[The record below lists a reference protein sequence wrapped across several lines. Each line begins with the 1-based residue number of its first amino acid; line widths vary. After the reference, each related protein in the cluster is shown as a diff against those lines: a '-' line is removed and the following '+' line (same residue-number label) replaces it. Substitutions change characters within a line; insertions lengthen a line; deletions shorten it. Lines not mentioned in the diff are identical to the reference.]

1 MGGVVESASVD
12 LIGGSFCAMTIGP
25 AMIVGEG
32 QRLTD
37 HERDGLWMLFREIGR
52 HWECAK
58 NDSLEVRSSW
68 VEFVEAKSTVSP
80 SYTGE
85 YSNAVLVCEELVD
98 VHGEDAFHRLFFDN
112 GIPPGPPMTRLAH
125 AKHYVVDEF
134 ITVQIV
140 AGGFKSF
147 GDLNYKGFVGGSRF
161 NIQARVK
168 TWPPDPERP
177 QGQS

>member
-1 MGGVVESASVD
+1 M
-12 LIGGSFCAMTIGP
+12 IGGAFCAMEVGP
-25 AMIVGEG
+25 NLIVGEG

-37 HERDGLWMLFREIGR
+37 HERDGLWRLFQEIGWA
-52 HWECAK
+52 WECAK

-85 YSNAVLVCEELVD
+85 YSNAVLVCAELED
-98 VHGEDAFHRLFFDN
+98 VHADEAYRKLFFDH
-112 GIPPGPPMTRLAH
+112 GIPGGPPLSRLAH
-125 AKHYVVDEF
+125 AKRFVVDEF

-168 TWPPDPERP
+168 TWPPDPARP
-177 QGQS
+177 

>member
-1 MGGVVESASVD
+1 VVNAEDVD
-12 LIGGSFCAMTIGP
+12 LIGGAFCAMEIGP
-25 AMIVGEG
+25 GMIAGEG
-32 QRLTD
+32 QALTD
-37 HERDGLWMLFREIGR
+37 HERDGLWRLFQEIGR
-52 HWECAK
+52 AWECAK
-58 NDSLEVRSSW
+58 NDSLEVHSSW

-85 YSNAVLVCEELVD
+85 YSSAVLVCEDLVE
-98 VHGEDAFHRLFFDN
+98 VHGDDGYRRLFFDN

-125 AKHYVVDEF
+125 AKRFVVDEF

-140 AGGFKSF
+140 AGGFKSW

-177 QGQS
+177 QATQ